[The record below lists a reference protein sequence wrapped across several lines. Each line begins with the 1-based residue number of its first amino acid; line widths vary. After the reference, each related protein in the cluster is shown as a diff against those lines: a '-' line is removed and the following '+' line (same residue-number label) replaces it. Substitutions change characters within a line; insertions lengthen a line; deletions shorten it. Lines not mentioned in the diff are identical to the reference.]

1 MLTHLFDASPTACC
15 CSCFRAGWRW
25 EGPCRSRAL
34 LAGLVYNPP
43 HRLFA
48 SRTTSRMS
56 TIAFIGFPKTC
67 FCASSAKG

>member
-1 MLTHLFDASPTACC
+1 MLIHLFDGLAHGMLLFVLSCGLAVGGSCRTA
-15 CSCFRAGWRW
+15 
-25 EGPCRSRAL
+25 AL
-34 LAGLVYNPP
+34 LAGLVCNPP